1 MVPGWLEKASDRIQR
16 AYTAAEKP
24 GNFQVHRFD
33 GGHVWNGE
41 TAIPLLA
48 KYRIKVGD

>member
-1 MVPGWLEKASDRIQR
+1 MQR
-16 AYTAAEKP
+16 AYSAAGVP
-24 GNFQVHRFD
+24 DHFQIHFFD

-48 KYRIKVGD
+48 KVLKEN